1 MRMGGQTF
9 PAARGP
15 DALGTAGLSPALQL
29 ARQWVS
35 LLHVTPNILA
45 FPPGTWAASR
55 PDDPEEE
62 DLGHARC
69 LSCIHRADFP
79 QQTPPDICPLV
90 FQCRTGHRALAEPP
104 LAICVG

>member
-62 DLGHARC
+62 DLGHA
-69 LSCIHRADFP
+69 
-79 QQTPPDICPLV
+79 Q
-90 FQCRTGHRALAEPP
+90 
-104 LAICVG
+104 